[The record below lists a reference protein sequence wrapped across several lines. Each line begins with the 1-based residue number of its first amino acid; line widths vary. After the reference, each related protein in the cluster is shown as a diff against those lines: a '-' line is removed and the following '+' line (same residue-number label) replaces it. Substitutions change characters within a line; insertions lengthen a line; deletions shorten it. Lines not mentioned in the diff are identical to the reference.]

1 MIIEG
6 SASDARH
13 PLVVAEASETGR
25 AALLAGVACAQ
36 RNGGRLSV
44 IYLLPPP
51 RSSWFG
57 AAGPL
62 CCVSAPPQAVDD
74 FGQGEEVLA
83 AARADVPAEVPVCT
97 QLLTGSYSN
106 HRQVVRAAEAL
117 GCDAIFVPR
126 SRRFLSLRRG
136 LGATLA
142 RRAQLPV
149 SLIERPSQ
157 NFGPTPGMV
166 VAEGPEVVEA
176 VAATLG
182 TVR

>member
-1 MIIEG
+1 MFIEG
-6 SASDARH
+6 GASDARH
-13 PLVVAEASETGR
+13 PLVVAQASEAGR

-44 IYLLPPP
+44 VYLLPPH

-62 CCVSAPPQAVDD
+62 CCVSAPPQEVDD
-74 FGQGEEVLA
+74 IRHGQEVLA

-97 QLLTGSYSN
+97 QLLTGRYSN
-106 HRQVVRAAEAL
+106 HRQVAGAAEAL
-117 GCDAIFVPR
+117 GCDAIFVPK
-126 SRRFLSLRRG
+126 SRRFFTLRRE

-142 RRAQLPV
+142 RRAQFPV

-157 NFGPTPGMV
+157 NFGSPSCLVLAEKPAVVEV
-166 VAEGPEVVEA
+166 VA
-176 VAATLG
+176 AALG
-182 TVR
+182 TVP